1 MKLPMAG
8 IFAIAALVALVTVC
22 GCTSTDDG
30 AQPPGV
36 QPEGTGAPQM
46 NTSFQPNGTFP
57 EQRGQPQMNL
67 TSAAAALGVTEEEL
81 RTALGEPGE
90 GQTTFAVAAAKLGV
104 SEEELIEALGIP
116 EERADGGIPGDR
128 EGDAS
133 SEPR

>member
-1 MKLPMAG
+1 
-8 IFAIAALVALVTVC
+8 
-22 GCTSTDDG
+22 
-30 AQPPGV
+30 
-36 QPEGTGAPQM
+36 M

-81 RTALGEPGE
+81 QTALGEPGE